1 MDGSLAQGGERV
13 NGESM
18 EESLFDV
25 KILYSKYNMFTVRV
39 QVWDT
44 SEGAAEDRAQ
54 LFLEE
59 FDFTT
64 KPQEISVERLG
75 KF

>member
-1 MDGSLAQGGERV
+1 VGGSLVQGGERV
-13 NGESM
+13 NGESV

-25 KILYSKYNMFTVRV
+25 KILFSTYNMFIVRV
-39 QVWDT
+39 QVWAT
-44 SEGAAEDRAQ
+44 SEGAAEDKAQ

>member
-1 MDGSLAQGGERV
+1 
-13 NGESM
+13 M

-25 KILYSKYNMFTVRV
+25 KILYSTYNMFTIRV
-39 QVWDT
+39 QVWAT
-44 SEGAAEDRAQ
+44 SAGAAEDMAQ

-64 KPQEISVERLG
+64 KPQEITVERIDPYD
-75 KF
+75 

>member
-1 MDGSLAQGGERV
+1 
-13 NGESM
+13 M

-39 QVWDT
+39 QVSDT
-44 SEGAAEDRAQ
+44 SAGAAEDKAQ
-54 LFLEE
+54 LFLQE

-64 KPQEISVERLG
+64 KPQEISVERIDPYD
-75 KF
+75 